1 MTELADLSASELLS
15 KFRTHEASPVEAVES
30 CLARMRS
37 LEPKVNAV
45 LTLCADQ
52 CLEAAAASAKRWM
65 SGDARMLEGV
75 PFGLKDI
82 IQTQGIRTTGGSRI
96 YADYVPTETATVA
109 RRLMAEHGLL
119 LAKLQTYEF
128 AIGEDSHYGPTRNP
142 WNLERTPGGSSSGG
156 AAALAAREVTL
167 AIGTDTGGSIRVPS
181 TFCGING
188 FKPTQGLISRH
199 GVMPLS
205 WTLDHVGP
213 MARSVED
220 LALMLTV
227 IAGHDP
233 RDPTSL
239 GSPRIDYVEALGHRI
254 EGTRIGVPVNWFFD
268 IVDRQVEAATREA
281 IEVLTSDGAR
291 LVEIELPHAYLADA
305 IGFTI
310 MHAEHASL
318 HEDTFG
324 RLEEYSAPMSQQV
337 LATAQFISALDY
349 LKALRTRYLIQRDFE
364 SAFDKVDAIIVPG
377 MMSVAPRLHD
387 MSFEIDGKT
396 YSWAEGVA
404 RMTMIFNIAG
414 LPALSVPSG
423 LHESGLPMG
432 IQIAARPLD
441 ERTCIRIGHAY
452 QRATSHHTAVPP
464 LSSQIAS

>member
-1 MTELADLSASELLS
+1 MELADLSASELLS
-15 KFRTHEASPVEAVES
+15 KFRAHKASPVEAVES
-30 CLARMRS
+30 CLTRIRS
-37 LEPKVNAV
+37 LEPKVNAI

-52 CLEAAAASAKRWM
+52 CLEGAAASTKRWM
-65 SGDARMLEGV
+65 SGEARLLEGV

-96 YADYVPTETATVA
+96 YADFVPNENATVVHK
-109 RRLMAEHGLL
+109 LLAEHGLL
-119 LAKLQTYEF
+119 VAKLQTYEF

-142 WNLERTPGGSSSGG
+142 WDLERSPGGSSSGS

-167 AIGTDTGGSIRVPS
+167 AVGTDTGGSIRVPS
-181 TFCGING
+181 TFCGISG
-188 FKPTQGLISRH
+188 FKATQGLISRY

-239 GSPRIDYVEALGHRI
+239 DSPRINYLETLARGI
-254 EGTRIGVPVNWFFD
+254 KGSRIGVPVNWFFD
-268 IVDRQVEAATREA
+268 VVDHQVEAATREA
-281 IEVLTSDGAR
+281 LRVLANDGAR
-291 LVEIELPHAYLADA
+291 LVEIKLPHAYLADA

-318 HEDTFG
+318 HQDTLE
-324 RLEEYSAPMSQQV
+324 RIEEYSAPLSQQV
-337 LATAQFISALDY
+337 LASAQFISALDY
-349 LKALRTRYLIQRDFE
+349 LKALRARHLIQRDFE
-364 SAFDKVDAIIVPG
+364 TAFERVDAIIVPG
-377 MMSVAPRLHD
+377 MMSVAPRLDD
-387 MSFEIDGKT
+387 MSFEIDDKR
-396 YSWAEGVA
+396 YSWGEGVA

-414 LPALSVPSG
+414 LPALSVPAG
-423 LHESGLPMG
+423 FHHSGLPIG

-441 ERTCIRIGHAY
+441 DETCLRIGHAY
-452 QRATSHHTAVPP
+452 QRATSHHLVVPP
-464 LSSQIAS
+464 LVS